1 MLFKDVDEYNN
12 AEAGGFH
19 VALNKAEKMGIS
31 GLIMNISYEKQDT
44 SYLVYVFAGH
54 EDYWELL
61 NMVDSTSISCI
72 YAELKTELKN
82 YIKSHLEVWRD
93 EMAVLVAEDL
103 KPKSYV
109 DDTAVFYELVIAN
122 KGRYALVQYSDRAE
136 IYEKTLTGYKK
147 KEWIKGRF
155 NPMDIVKGIENNNEL
170 FVQTEESIE
179 DDFFRSNTEVTW
191 QDYL

>member
-1 MLFKDVDEYNN
+1 MFFKDVDEYNN

-19 VALNKAEKMGIS
+19 VALNKAEKMGIP
-31 GLIMNISYEKQDT
+31 GLIMDVSYEKQDI

-61 NMVDSTSISCI
+61 NMVDSIIISCI
-72 YAELKTELKN
+72 YADLKIELKN
-82 YIKSHLEVWRD
+82 YIKSSLEVWRD
-93 EMAVLVAEDL
+93 KMDALVAEDL

-109 DDTAVFYELVIAN
+109 NDTAVFYELAIAN

-136 IYEKTLTGYKK
+136 IYEQTQYEYK
-147 KEWIKGRF
+147 IRRSLKGKY
-155 NPMDIVKGIENNNEL
+155 NPKDIINMLENDAEE
-170 FVQTEESIE
+170 FMQTAESVEE
-179 DDFFRSNTEVTW
+179 DFFLSKTEVTL